1 MPSGNEIVNTYGNG
15 KLQSIQTP
23 EGETTFTYFCGSKVQ
38 SITRGDEAMAFT
50 YDGSLLTSLSQTGE
64 LNATLEFAYNSD
76 FDITSLTYAG
86 GAVLYSYDNDGLLTG
101 AGDFTI
107 ERDANNGLLLA
118 VSDVGNGGALALSRE
133 FTQFGEQAGSSVTVN
148 GSELFAWEVERDNAG
163 RITSKTET
171 LDGTSTLYEY
181 AYDSL
186 GRLTEVTANG
196 AIKEEYA
203 YGANG
208 ARSLETNAWR
218 DIDERSYSYGA
229 DHRLLQAGDTTY
241 EYDADG
247 FLTSK
252 TVDGETTTYTY
263 ASTGE
268 LLAVGLPDG
277 STIAYENDALG
288 RRVAKYVD
296 GVVTEKYL
304 WQGRTQLLAV
314 YNADGSL
321 KSRFLYADARMPV
334 AMETGGQT
342 YYLACDQVGSL
353 RAVANASG
361 TVVKTITYDSFGNVL
376 EDSNEALEVP
386 FGFAGGLYDADTGLV
401 RFGYRDYDAEVG
413 RWTAK
418 DPIGFAGGDSDLY
431 GYVNYNPIYLIDSNG
446 QEEYPDDF
454 VGPLPENGYHSSEM
468 TRTKCG
474 KIPPAPP
481 CANIDS
487 NIELA
492 DDKWYPIWFYN
503 QGEK

>member
-1 MPSGNEIVNTYGNG
+1 MS
-15 KLQSIQTP
+15 
-23 EGETTFTYFCGSKVQ
+23 
-38 SITRGDEAMAFT
+38 DE
-50 YDGSLLTSLSQTGE
+50 DS
-64 LNATLEFAYNSD
+64 
-76 FDITSLTYAG
+76 
-86 GAVLYSYDNDGLLTG
+86 
-101 AGDFTI
+101 
-107 ERDANNGLLLA
+107 
-118 VSDVGNGGALALSRE
+118 GGALALSRA
-133 FTQFGEQAGSSVTVN
+133 FTQFGEQSGSSVTVN
-148 GSELFAWEVERDNAG
+148 GSELYSWEVERDNAG

-171 LDGTSTLYEY
+171 LSGTSTLYEY
-181 AYDSL
+181 TYDSL

-196 AIKEEYA
+196 EIMEEYA

-218 DIDERSYSYGA
+218 GITDRSYSYGA

-241 EYDADG
+241 EYNADG

-277 STIAYENDALG
+277 STIAYKNDALG
-288 RRVAKYVD
+288 RRVAKYID

-353 RAVANASG
+353 RAVADASG
-361 TVVKTITYDSFGNVL
+361 TVVKTVTYDSFGNVL
-376 EDSNEALEVP
+376 EDSNESLAVP

-418 DPIGFAGGDSDLY
+418 DPIGFGGGDSDLY
-431 GYVNYNPIYLIDSNG
+431 GYCGGDPVDSVDINGKKELYRYGGGGATLSIPAPGVPASVSVGVRSYKDMKNRKYKKICLFVSYGWGPGWGGAIYVHEGLIN
-446 QEEYPDDF
+446 DD
-454 VGPLPENGYHSSEM
+454 LPEKTLSYNESYDFKSADGFCAFGLGGYTSVSEKGA
-468 TRTKCG
+468 TFGTALGLGVSVTGPSEELVICFDPTPCWYERKHG
-474 KIPPAPP
+474 KQHP
-481 CANIDS
+481 
-487 NIELA
+487 
-492 DDKWYPIWFYN
+492 
-503 QGEK
+503 